1 MKKLSKIVALLLA
14 GAMAMVMLTACS
26 GGADGPNA
34 PGNPKEQE
42 MMKNITSSSQGKGI
56 KENDPGLYQTA
67 LTDLNTDIEAHSKK
81 GGIFVGDIRVR
92 GTNPAEE
99 YVTITVTADYKV
111 GQFLTNLL
119 DFISE
124 NIGIKYPGTKVDFKT
139 NGSCQPLSSGLTNMA
154 PTLQWLFRSRT
165 STTPRPDHINIFPRR
180 APALRGFL
188 F

>member
-14 GAMAMVMLTACS
+14 GAMAMVLFTACTG
-26 GGADGPNA
+26 GGAPEA

-42 MMKNITSSSQGKGI
+42 MMQTIKQSSQGKGI

-81 GGIFVGDIRVR
+81 GGAFVGDIRVR
-92 GTNPAEE
+92 GTNPAQE

-119 DFISE
+119 DFISA

-139 NGSCQPLSSGLTNMA
+139 NSSWSKA
-154 PTLQWLFRSRT
+154 AVVVRSDRYGT
-165 STTPRPDHINIFPRR
+165 YVAVAIQVKNLNYPKT
-180 APALRGFL
+180 
-188 F
+188 